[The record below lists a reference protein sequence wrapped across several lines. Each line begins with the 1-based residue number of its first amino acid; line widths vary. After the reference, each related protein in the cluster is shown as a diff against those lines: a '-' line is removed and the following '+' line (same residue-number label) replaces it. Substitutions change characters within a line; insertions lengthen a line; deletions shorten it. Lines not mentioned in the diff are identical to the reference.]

1 MSLSSGERKIPT
13 YATDDV
19 HAIVTTADGEV
30 VENSDALHRRLDNR
44 QIQLIAIGGSIG
56 TAIFVSI
63 GMIYENSDNQFDSNT
78 FSQHTC

>member
-1 MSLSSGERKIPT
+1 MSMSSGEKKIPT
-13 YATDDV
+13 YAAEDI

-30 VENSDALHRRLDNR
+30 VENNDALHRRLDNR

-63 GMIYENSDNQFDSNT
+63 GIVYST
-78 FSQHTC
+78 II